1 MVLIGFGVIVLVVV
15 NEVVLVDVGTE
26 GLLVMFGLYIIVWFG
41 VLVVT
46 IEVDVDGTV
55 GVLVEL
61 YIVELLHSPKCCGLR
76 FLA

>member
-1 MVLIGFGVIVLVVV
+1 MLVVV
-15 NEVVLVDVGTE
+15 KEVVLVDVGTK

-46 IEVDVDGTV
+46 TEVVVNSTV

-61 YIVELLHSPKCCGLR
+61 DIVELLHSPKCCSLR

>member
-1 MVLIGFGVIVLVVV
+1 MV
-15 NEVVLVDVGTE
+15 NEVVLVDVGTK

-46 IEVDVDGTV
+46 TEVVVNGAV

-61 YIVELLHSPKCCGLR
+61 DIDELLHSPKCCSLR

>member
-1 MVLIGFGVIVLVVV
+1 MLVVV
-15 NEVVLVDVGTE
+15 NEVVLVDVGTK

-46 IEVDVDGTV
+46 TEVVVNGAV

-61 YIVELLHSPKCCGLR
+61 DIDELLHSPKCCSLR

>member
-1 MVLIGFGVIVLVVV
+1 MLVVV
-15 NEVVLVDVGTE
+15 NEVVLVEVGTK

-46 IEVDVDGTV
+46 IEVAVDGTV
-55 GVLVEL
+55 GVLGEL
-61 YIVELLHSPKCCGLR
+61 DIVELLHSPKCCSRR